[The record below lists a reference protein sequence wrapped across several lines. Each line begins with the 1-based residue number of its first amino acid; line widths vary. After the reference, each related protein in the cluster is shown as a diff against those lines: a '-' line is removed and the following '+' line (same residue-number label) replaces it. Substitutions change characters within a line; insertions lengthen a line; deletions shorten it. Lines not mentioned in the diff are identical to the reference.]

1 MEEKFHLGDV
11 IYRAAD
17 EQQGTII
24 AMHPLH
30 VELQAD
36 DGHVYKVTADDLL
49 NGPEWKKVAEK
60 KLKVPVADPEK
71 WLLEMAIAQ
80 VKAEMTVRLLEEGT
94 KLQGSHAK
102 LEMYSKPKGVF
113 SAAASAKGKLCLAP
127 LTNRLELQLVA
138 DKKPPPTGS
147 ILMCDENKVD
157 GWLGEIH
164 FVSMPCAI

>member
-1 MEEKFHLGDV
+1 M

-17 EQQGTII
+17 EQQGKII

-60 KLKVPVADPEK
+60 KPMVPVADPEK

-80 VKAEMTVRLLEEGT
+80 VKAEMQASGRRREVAG
-94 KLQGSHAK
+94 
-102 LEMYSKPKGVF
+102 F
-113 SAAASAKGKLCLAP
+113 SCEA
-127 LTNRLELQLVA
+127 
-138 DKKPPPTGS
+138 
-147 ILMCDENKVD
+147 
-157 GWLGEIH
+157 
-164 FVSMPCAI
+164 